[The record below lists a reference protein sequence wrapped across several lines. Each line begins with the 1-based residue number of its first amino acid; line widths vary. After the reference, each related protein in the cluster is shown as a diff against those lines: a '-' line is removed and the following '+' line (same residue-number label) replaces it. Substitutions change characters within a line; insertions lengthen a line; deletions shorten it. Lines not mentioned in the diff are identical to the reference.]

1 MKNVKHITKAQ
12 AVVLF
17 ENFNK
22 EVSATGVTF
31 GSISYLVDE
40 SKSKTVNKEKLIKK
54 HVTTQVTFGSNYGAK
69 VNRIAENKQGE
80 VINFVP
86 EAPKGKEYYID
97 GAPIMRDIATGEK
110 RYLMCIV
117 ENHVT
122 PQTQYYIADG
132 MKPVSRE
139 EIWNEDFITP
149 AGLKPSTYTA
159 GRGAVDVENDFKV
172 ITPDFKNIKG
182 FKVNGIDYLII
193 D

>member
-1 MKNVKHITKAQ
+1 MKNVQNITRAEAQ
-12 AVVLF
+12 VKF
-17 ENFNK
+17 ENFEK
-22 EVSATGVTF
+22 EVSASGVTF

-40 SKSKTVNKEKLIKK
+40 SKSKTVNKQKLIKK
-54 HVTTQVTFGSNYGAK
+54 HVTTNVTFGSNYGAK

-97 GAPIMRDIATGEK
+97 GSPIMRDIATGEK

-117 ENHVT
+117 ENHTT

-132 MKPVSRE
+132 MKRVSRE
-139 EIWNEDFITP
+139 EIWNEEYITP
-149 AGLKPSTYTA
+149 AGLNPKPYTA
-159 GRGAVDVENDFKV
+159 GRGSVNEENDFKV

-182 FKVNGIDYLII
+182 FKVGGIEYRII